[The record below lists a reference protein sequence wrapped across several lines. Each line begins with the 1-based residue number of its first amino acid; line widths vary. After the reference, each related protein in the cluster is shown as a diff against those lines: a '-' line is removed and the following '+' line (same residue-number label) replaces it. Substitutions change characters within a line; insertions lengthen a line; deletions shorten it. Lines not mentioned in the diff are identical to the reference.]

1 MLRLLLKNLRDSE
14 ALCQIQ
20 ILPKSLDSLR
30 WREWNDGFYGVV
42 TLRKI
47 FINAV
52 KHKSPIPCF
61 IKKWAPNF

>member
-1 MLRLLLKNLRDSE
+1 MLRLLSKNLRDSE

-30 WREWNDGFYGVV
+30 WREWNNGFYGVV

-52 KHKSPIPCF
+52 KLMQ
-61 IKKWAPNF
+61 